1 MEITKENF
9 ISARYIDNDKKQ
21 VQVLYKKGDETL
33 EHVMEHNGEHPD
45 WKELMS
51 IVSIDDLHANTVA
64 FIKNSQKDFREHVKR
79 IAQADGLIQEVTAEL
94 STKFYKELY
103 DMFYDYNEDKM
114 KEKLFNLKLFVFE
127 KDEVKNS
134 QDTDTKAAMRKAA
147 TPLEFFNEFK
157 KLKV

>member
-1 MEITKENF
+1 MEVTKENF
-9 ISARYIDNDKKQ
+9 VTARYIDNDKKQ
-21 VQVLYKKGDETL
+21 IEILYTKGDETIG
-33 EHVMEHNGEHPD
+33 HVIQHDNSHPD
-45 WKELMS
+45 FKELLE
-51 IVSIDDLHANTVA
+51 IISIDDLHSNTVA

-79 IAQADGLIQEVTAEL
+79 IAQAEGMIQEVTAEL

-103 DMFYDYNEDKM
+103 DMFYAYDDDKM
-114 KEKLFNLKLFVFE
+114 KEKLFNLKLFIFE

-134 QDTDTKAAMRKAA
+134 QDTETKAAMRKAA